1 MRNVVL
7 KVVYCMF
14 VKYNEDIINA
24 IAKKIENVGV
34 VWIH

>member
-1 MRNVVL
+1 
-7 KVVYCMF
+7 MF

-34 VWIH
+34 GWIHWTCLT